1 MQKSKVYAVEDTGK
15 SRHYIWIMLL
25 RIQRSAVYAV
35 GNTKKQVFQIK
46 NAVKDT
52 EE

>member
-15 SRHYIWIMLL
+15 SRYYIWIMLL
-25 RIQRSAVYAV
+25 RIQRSAVYAA
-35 GNTKKQVFQIK
+35 GNTKKQELQMN